1 MEYFTIRKF
10 KPNYGEMDVGLKIP
24 IRRKPTK
31 QELDKWKKEFNYYWG
46 AVSYPPEDI
55 FVENFFRYTRI
66 RSLQAFQEFFTRTHE
81 FKSTL
86 MDGIN
91 FKETLRNWGVKKKI
105 YVEEKVPLKG
115 EVDAVIF
122 IFYENKFGQPTKY
135 ENRWMFYG
143 EHDEESDL
151 MLYSTYPGEIMVG
164 PGISKIEIGGVVSF
178 FPRGQRIFGRRKT
191 SHRQQHPMQMP
202 CY

>member
-1 MEYFTIRKF
+1 MEKGIQLLLGPYHILPKIFS
-10 KPNYGEMDVGLKIP
+10 LK
-24 IRRKPTK
+24 TSS
-31 QELDKWKKEFNYYWG
+31 
-46 AVSYPPEDI
+46 V
-55 FVENFFRYTRI
+55 RI

-91 FKETLRNWGVKKKI
+91 FKETLRNCGVKKKI

-164 PGISKIEIGGVVSF
+164 PGISKIEIAALYRSF
-178 FPRGQRIFGRRKT
+178 QED
-191 SHRQQHPMQMP
+191 M
-202 CY
+202 